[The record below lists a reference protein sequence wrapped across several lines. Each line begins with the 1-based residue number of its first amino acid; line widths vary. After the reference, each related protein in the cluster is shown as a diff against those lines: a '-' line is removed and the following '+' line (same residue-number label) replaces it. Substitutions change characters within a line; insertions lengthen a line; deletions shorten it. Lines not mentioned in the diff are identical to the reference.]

1 MYRGVSSFKLTK
13 HLLGVESSLAP
24 MYSKIPVRR
33 ICDKK
38 EYNFNYTDKFKTFHN
53 YSLYTQKFKTCA
65 LTILKKKTPK
75 IYFNSGTFTCFSSL
89 LLPRRI

>member
-38 EYNFNYTDKFKTFHN
+38 EKNFNYANKFNTFYIHTKIRN
-53 YSLYTQKFKTCA
+53 MCTNHSEKE
-65 LTILKKKTPK
+65 IIII
-75 IYFNSGTFTCFSSL
+75 IYFNGGNFTCFSSL